1 VAFYCGGKHMRM
13 LIVGYTK
20 QDAYEELR
28 DYLRNRPYLS
38 IGELFES
45 KQQFVSEADV
55 TIDWVSL
62 KQHIKDGFQY
72 DEVHVSS
79 LALKHMKPSDLEWI
93 QSLTMKV

>member
-1 VAFYCGGKHMRM
+1 MKV
-13 LIVGYTK
+13 LVVGYTK
-20 QDAYEELR
+20 NDAYNELKL
-28 DYLRNRPYLS
+28 YGNGKPNYNR
-38 IGELFES
+38 
-45 KQQFVSEADV
+45 QQLITEPNV

-93 QSLTMKV
+93 QSSTMKV

>member
-1 VAFYCGGKHMRM
+1 MRM
-13 LIVGYTK
+13 LIVGYTR
-20 QDAYEELR
+20 QDAYEEFK

-62 KQHIKDGFQY
+62 KQHSKDGLQY
-72 DEVHVSS
+72 DKVHVSS

-93 QSLTMKV
+93 QSSTIMGGD

>member
-1 VAFYCGGKHMRM
+1 MKV
-13 LIVGYTK
+13 LVVGYTK
-20 QDAYEELR
+20 NDAYNELKL
-28 DYLRNRPYLS
+28 YGNGKPNYNR
-38 IGELFES
+38 
-45 KQQFVSEADV
+45 QQLITEPNV

>member
-1 VAFYCGGKHMRM
+1 MKV
-13 LIVGYTK
+13 LVVGYTK
-20 QDAYEELR
+20 NDAYNELKL
-28 DYLRNRPYLS
+28 YGNGKPNYNR
-38 IGELFES
+38 
-45 KQQFVSEADV
+45 QQLITEPNV

-93 QSLTMKV
+93 QSSMIMGDD

>member
-1 VAFYCGGKHMRM
+1 MKV
-13 LIVGYTK
+13 LVVGYTK
-20 QDAYEELR
+20 NDAYNELKL
-28 DYLRNRPYLS
+28 YGNGKPNYNR
-38 IGELFES
+38 
-45 KQQFVSEADV
+45 QQLITEPNV

-79 LALKHMKPSDLEWI
+79 LALKHMKPSDLECI

>member
-1 VAFYCGGKHMRM
+1 MKV

-20 QDAYEELR
+20 HDAYDELKLYWSCR
-28 DYLRNRPYLS
+28 KYLGNGEPNYNRQKL
-38 IGELFES
+38 ITES
-45 KQQFVSEADV
+45 NV

-72 DEVHVSS
+72 DEVHTSS

-93 QSLTMKV
+93 QSLMIMGDI